1 MALLYEEQNADTY
14 EFFDPTTIGARLA
27 FVKGVIW
34 IFIAAFADALNL
46 SEQLSFSAFAVFYRL
61 RGRGQ

>member
-1 MALLYEEQNADTY
+1 MVLLYEEQNADTC
-14 EFFDPTTIGARLA
+14 ELFDPTTICARLA

-34 IFIAAFADALNL
+34 IFITPFAVALNL